1 MDTHEIVGVTHF
13 EHVGPFRLRLEF
25 DDGGVQTIDFSP
37 VLFGELFGPLRDPT
51 VFNQVAIDPD
61 FHTLVWPNGA
71 DFDPN
76 QVAIDPD
83 FHTLVWP
90 NGADFDPA
98 DLRHWPEVLP
108 AFLEA

>member
-1 MDTHEIVGVTHF
+1 MDSHEIVGVTRF

-37 VLFGELFGPLRDPT
+37 VLFGELFGPLSDPSL
-51 VFNQVAIDPD
+51 FNQVAID
-61 FHTLVWPNGA
+61 
-71 DFDPN
+71 
-76 QVAIDPD
+76 QD

-98 DLRHWPEVLP
+98 DLRHWPEALP
-108 AFLEA
+108 FFLEAVERWKQQESQVH